1 MLGYRYL
8 YMDQK
13 YTVKN
18 IERKKDHLSIKWGD
32 NFKSKFHFLWLRDN
46 CPTAI
51 HPIAN
56 MRVFNILTVSKK
68 IFPKVF
74 KINNKKLNIKWSEN
88 KHESEFKLKWLRD
101 HCYTE
106 INKIKYKSPY
116 IFWDGNLKKKF
127 SKIQLDH
134 DKIISDDKLLKKWL
148 SLLHTYGFAIVKNSP
163 TKKRS
168 GFKILKRISHHR
180 ETFFGTPFEVINIAK
195 PNNTAYTAQA
205 LRNHTDLPYF
215 EYAPG
220 YQFLH
225 CLINNATGG
234 KSSVVDGFA
243 VANYLRK
250 KEKDVFK
257 ILTTTYV
264 KFKDTDYTQKAIRI
278 LHSPIITLTKDND
291 FNDVRFSMAAMGA
304 VDVNPKQM
312 KKFYEAY
319 QYFASLLQNNKFKID
334 FRLKA
339 GDIFCFN
346 NRRVL
351 HGRTEF
357 DPNSG
362 NRHLQGY
369 YVERDEIIARLNYF
383 NDIKV

>member
-1 MLGYRYL
+1 MKI
-8 YMDQK
+8 K
-13 YTVKN
+13 YAVRN
-18 IERKKDHLSIKWGD
+18 IERKKDHLSIEWGD
-32 NFKSKFHFLWLRDN
+32 RFKSKFHFLWLRDN

-51 HPIAN
+51 HPTAN

-68 IFPKVF
+68 IFPKEF
-74 KINNKKLNIKWSEN
+74 KINQKKLNINWSEN
-88 KHESEFKLKWLRD
+88 KHQSIFELKWLRD

-106 INKIKYKSPY
+106 INSKKYKTPY
-116 IFWDGNLKKKF
+116 IFWDGNLKKNLK
-127 SKIQLDH
+127 KIKLDH
-134 DKIISDDKLLKKWL
+134 NKIIKEDKFLKKWL
-148 SLLHTYGFAIVKNSP
+148 ELLHSYGFAIVRNSP
-163 TKKRS
+163 TRKKS
-168 GFKILKRISHHR
+168 GFKILNRISHHR
-180 ETFFGTPFEVINIAK
+180 ETFFGTPFEVINIPK

-225 CLINNATGG
+225 CLINDAKGG

-250 KEKDVFK
+250 NEKDVFK

-264 KFKDTDYTQKAIRI
+264 KFKDTDYTQKAVRI
-278 LHSPIITLTKDND
+278 LHSPIITLTRDKD
-291 FNDVRFSMAAMGA
+291 FNDIRFSMAAMGA
-304 VDVNPKQM
+304 IDVNPRKM
-312 KKFYEAY
+312 KKFYDAY
-319 QYFASLLQNNKFKID
+319 QYFASLLQNTRFKID
-334 FRLKA
+334 FRLEA

-369 YVERDEIIARLNYF
+369 YIERDEVIARLNF
-383 NDIKV
+383 FSNKQV

>member
-1 MLGYRYL
+1 MVVNN
-8 YMDQK
+8 K
-13 YTVKN
+13 YTVKK
-18 IERKKDHLSIKWGD
+18 IEKKNDHLSISWGD
-32 NFKSKFHFLWLRDN
+32 NFKSKYHFLWLRDN
-46 CPTAI
+46 CPSAI
-51 HPIAN
+51 HPTAN

-68 IFPKVF
+68 IFPK
-74 KINNKKLNIKWSEN
+74 KINLNQNQLNIDWSEGSHKSKFN
-88 KHESEFKLKWLRD
+88 LKWLRD

-106 INKIKYKSPY
+106 INNKKYNSPY
-116 IFWDGNLKKKF
+116 IFWDSNLKKNF
-127 SKIQLDH
+127 SKIKLNHND
-134 DKIISDDKLLKKWL
+134 IISNDSYLKKWL
-148 SLLHTYGFAIVKNSP
+148 KLLHSHGFAIIKNGP
-163 TKKRS
+163 TKKKS
-168 GFKILKRISHHR
+168 GFRILKRISHHR
-180 ETFFGTPFEVINIAK
+180 ETFFGTPFEVINIPK

-225 CLINNATGG
+225 CLVNNATGG

-250 KEKDVFK
+250 KEKKVYK
-257 ILTTTYV
+257 LLTETYV
-264 KFKDTDYTQKAIRI
+264 KFKDTDYTQKAIRV

-291 FNDVRFSMAAMGA
+291 FNDIRFSMAAMGTI
-304 VDVNPKQM
+304 DVNPKKM
-312 KKFYEAY
+312 KKFYDAY
-319 QYFASLLQNNKFKID
+319 QFFASLLQNNKFKID
-334 FRLKA
+334 FRLEA

-383 NDIKV
+383 NKVKV

>member
-1 MLGYRYL
+1 MVVNN
-8 YMDQK
+8 K
-13 YTVKN
+13 YIVKK
-18 IERKKDHLSIKWGD
+18 IEKKNDHLSISWGD
-32 NFKSKFHFLWLRDN
+32 NFKSKYHFLWLRDN
-46 CPTAI
+46 CPSAI
-51 HPIAN
+51 HPTAN

-68 IFPKVF
+68 IFPK
-74 KINNKKLNIKWSEN
+74 KINLNQNQLDIDWSEGN
-88 KHESEFKLKWLRD
+88 HKSKFNLQWLRD

-106 INKIKYKSPY
+106 INNKKYNSPY
-116 IFWDGNLKKKF
+116 IFWDSNLKKNF
-127 SKIQLDH
+127 SKIKLNHND
-134 DKIISDDKLLKKWL
+134 IISNDSYLKKWL
-148 SLLHTYGFAIVKNSP
+148 KILHSHGFAIIKNGP
-163 TKKRS
+163 TKKKS
-168 GFKILKRISHHR
+168 GFRILKRISHHR
-180 ETFFGTPFEVINIAK
+180 ETFFGTPFEVINIPK

-225 CLINNATGG
+225 CLVNNATGG

-250 KEKDVFK
+250 KEKK
-257 ILTTTYV
+257 IYKLLTETYV
-264 KFKDTDYTQKAIRI
+264 KFKDTDYTQKAIRV

-291 FNDVRFSMAAMGA
+291 FNDIRFSMAAMGTI
-304 VDVNPKQM
+304 DVNPKKM
-312 KKFYEAY
+312 KKFYDAY
-319 QYFASLLQNNKFKID
+319 QFFASLLQNNKFKID
-334 FRLKA
+334 FRLEA

-383 NDIKV
+383 NKVKV

>member
-1 MLGYRYL
+1 MET
-8 YMDQK
+8 K

-18 IERKKDHLSIKWGD
+18 IERKKDYLSIQWGD

-51 HPIAN
+51 HPTAN

-68 IFPKVF
+68 IYPKKF
-74 KINNKKLNIKWSEN
+74 KINQRKLNINWSEN
-88 KHESEFKLKWLRD
+88 KHQSIFELKWLRD

-106 INKIKYKSPY
+106 INYKKYKTPY
-116 IFWDGNLKKKF
+116 IFWDGSLKKKF
-127 SKIQLDH
+127 NKIKLDH
-134 DKIISDDKLLKKWL
+134 NKIIKEDKYLKKWL
-148 SLLHTYGFAIVKNSP
+148 DLLHSYGFAIIKNSP
-163 TKKRS
+163 TRKKS
-168 GFKILKRISHHR
+168 GFKILNRISHHR
-180 ETFFGTPFEVINIAK
+180 ETFFGTPFEVINIPK

-225 CLINNATGG
+225 CLINDAKGG
-234 KSSVVDGFA
+234 RSSVVDGFA

-264 KFKDTDYTQKAIRI
+264 KFKDTDYTQKAIRV
-278 LHSPIITLTKDND
+278 LHSPIITLTRDKD
-291 FNDVRFSMAAMGA
+291 FNDIRFSMAAMGS
-304 VDVNPKQM
+304 VDVDPRNM
-312 KKFYEAY
+312 KKFYDAY
-319 QYFASLLQNNKFKID
+319 QYFASLLQNSKFKID
-334 FRLKA
+334 FRLEA

-369 YVERDEIIARLNYF
+369 YIERDEIIARLNFF
-383 NDIKV
+383 NNKEI

>member
-1 MLGYRYL
+1 MNN
-8 YMDQK
+8 K
-13 YTVKN
+13 YTVKK
-18 IERKKDHLSIKWGD
+18 IEKKNDHLSISWGD
-32 NFKSKFHFLWLRDN
+32 NFKSKYHFLWLRDN
-46 CPTAI
+46 CPSAI
-51 HPIAN
+51 HPTAN

-68 IFPKVF
+68 IFPK
-74 KINNKKLNIKWSEN
+74 KINLNQNQLDIDWSEGSHKSKFN
-88 KHESEFKLKWLRD
+88 LQWLRD

-106 INKIKYKSPY
+106 INNKKYVSPY
-116 IFWDGNLKKKF
+116 IFWDSNLKKNF
-127 SKIQLDH
+127 SKIKLNHND
-134 DKIISDDKLLKKWL
+134 IISNDSYLKKWL
-148 SLLHTYGFAIVKNSP
+148 KLLHTHGFAIIKNGP
-163 TKKRS
+163 TKKKS
-168 GFKILKRISHHR
+168 GFRILKRISHHR
-180 ETFFGTPFEVINIAK
+180 ETFFGTPFEVINIPK

-225 CLINNATGG
+225 CLVNNATGG
-234 KSSVVDGFA
+234 KSSVVDGFT

-250 KEKDVFK
+250 KEKKVYK
-257 ILTTTYV
+257 LLTETYV
-264 KFKDTDYTQKAIRI
+264 KFKDTDYTQKAIRV

-291 FNDVRFSMAAMGA
+291 FNDIRFSMAAMGTI
-304 VDVNPKQM
+304 DVNPKKM
-312 KKFYEAY
+312 KKFYDAY
-319 QYFASLLQNNKFKID
+319 QFFASLLQNNKFKID
-334 FRLKA
+334 FRLEA

-383 NDIKV
+383 NKVRV

>member
-1 MLGYRYL
+1 MRYKKL
-8 YMDQK
+8 IMETK

-18 IERKKDHLSIKWGD
+18 IERKKDHLYIKWGD
-32 NFKSKFHFLWLRDN
+32 NLKSKFHFLWLRDN

-51 HPIAN
+51 HPTAN
-56 MRVFNILTVSKK
+56 MRVFNILTVTKK
-68 IFPKVF
+68 IFPKEF
-74 KINNKKLNIKWSEN
+74 KVQNKKLDIIWSEN
-88 KHESEFKLKWLRD
+88 AHQSRYELKWLRD

-106 INKIKYKSPY
+106 INNKKYISPYRLWDSGLKKNFNKIK
-116 IFWDGNLKKKF
+116 
-127 SKIQLDH
+127 LDH
-134 DKIISDDKLLKKWL
+134 DNIIKKERYLKKWL
-148 SLLHTYGFAIVKNSP
+148 ELLDSYGFAIVKNSP
-163 TKKRS
+163 TRKRS
-168 GFKILKRISHHR
+168 GFKILNKISHHR
-180 ETFFGTPFEVINIAK
+180 ETFFGTPFEVINIPK

-225 CLINNATGG
+225 CLINNASGG

-243 VANYLRK
+243 VANYIRK
-250 KEKDVFK
+250 KEKDVFN
-257 ILTTTYV
+257 ILTKTNV

-278 LHSPIITLTKDND
+278 LHSPIITLTKDRD
-291 FNDVRFSMAAMGA
+291 FNDIRFSMAAMGA
-304 VDVNPKQM
+304 VDVDPKKM
-312 KKFYEAY
+312 KKFYDAY
-319 QYFASLLQNNKFKID
+319 QYFASLLHNTKFKIE
-334 FRLKA
+334 FRLEA

-369 YVERDEIIARLNYF
+369 YVERDEVIARLNYF
-383 NDIKV
+383 KSVSV

>member
-1 MLGYRYL
+1 MGYKYL
-8 YMDQK
+8 IMKTK

-18 IERKKDHLSIKWGD
+18 IDKKRDYLSIKWGD

-51 HPIAN
+51 HPTAN

-68 IFPKVF
+68 IFPKEF
-74 KINNKKLNIKWSEN
+74 KVQNKKLNISWSEN
-88 KHESEFKLKWLRD
+88 KHQSQYELKWLRD

-106 INKIKYKSPY
+106 INNKKYISAYK
-116 IFWDGNLKKKF
+116 FWDGGLKKNF
-127 SKIQLDH
+127 NKIKLDH
-134 DKIISDDKLLKKWL
+134 DNIIKEERYLKKWL
-148 SLLHTYGFAIVKNSP
+148 ELLHSYGFAIVKNSP
-163 TKKRS
+163 TKKKS
-168 GFKILKRISHHR
+168 GFKILNKISHHR
-180 ETFFGTPFEVINIAK
+180 ETFFGTPFEVINIPQ
-195 PNNTAYTAQA
+195 PNNTAYTAQG

-225 CLINNATGG
+225 CLINDATGG

-243 VANYLRK
+243 VANYIRK

-257 ILTTTYV
+257 ILTKTNI

-278 LHSPIITLTKDND
+278 LHSPIITLTKDKD
-291 FNDVRFSMAAMGA
+291 FNDIRFSMAAMGA
-304 VDVNPKQM
+304 VDVNPNKM

-319 QYFASLLQNNKFKID
+319 QYFASLLHSTKFKIE

-369 YVERDEIIARLNYF
+369 YIERDEIIARLNYF
-383 NDIKV
+383 NNIKI

>member
-1 MLGYRYL
+1 MET
-8 YMDQK
+8 K

-18 IERKKDHLSIKWGD
+18 IEKKRDHLSIKWAD

-51 HPIAN
+51 HPTAN
-56 MRVFNILTVSKK
+56 MRVFNILSVNKK
-68 IFPKVF
+68 IFPKEFQV
-74 KINNKKLNIKWSEN
+74 KKRKLNIFWSEN
-88 KHESEFKLKWLRD
+88 NHQSQYELKWLRD

-106 INKIKYKSPY
+106 INNKKYISPY
-116 IFWDGNLKKKF
+116 KFWDGTLKKNF
-127 SKIQLDH
+127 NKIKLDY
-134 DKIISDDKLLKKWL
+134 DNIIKEDRYLKKWL
-148 SLLHTYGFAIVKNSP
+148 VLLNSYGFAIVKNSP

-168 GFKILKRISHHR
+168 GFKILNKISHHR
-180 ETFFGTPFEVINIAK
+180 ETFFGTPFEVINIPK

-225 CLINNATGG
+225 CLINDATGG

-243 VANYLRK
+243 VANYIRK
-250 KEKDVFK
+250 KEKEVFN
-257 ILTTTYV
+257 ILTTNYV

-278 LHSPIITLTKDND
+278 LHSPIITLTKNKD
-291 FNDVRFSMAAMGA
+291 FNDIRFSMAAMGTI
-304 VDVNPKQM
+304 DIEPKKM
-312 KKFYEAY
+312 KKFYDAY
-319 QYFASLLQNNKFKID
+319 QYFASLLHNIKFKID
-334 FRLKA
+334 FRLEA

-346 NRRVL
+346 NRRIL

-369 YVERDEIIARLNYF
+369 YIERDEIIARLNYF
-383 NDIKV
+383 NNIKI

>member
-1 MLGYRYL
+1 MGYKYL
-8 YMDQK
+8 TMETK

-18 IERKKDHLSIKWGD
+18 IEKKRDHLRIKWAD

-51 HPIAN
+51 HPTAN
-56 MRVFNILTVSKK
+56 MRVFNILSVNKK
-68 IFPKVF
+68 IFPKEFQV
-74 KINNKKLNIKWSEN
+74 KNRKLNIFWSEN
-88 KHESEFKLKWLRD
+88 NHQSQYELKWLRD

-106 INKIKYKSPY
+106 INNKKYISPY
-116 IFWDGNLKKKF
+116 KFWDGTLKKNF
-127 SKIQLDH
+127 NKIKLDY
-134 DKIISDDKLLKKWL
+134 DNIIKEDRYLKKWL
-148 SLLHTYGFAIVKNSP
+148 VLLNSYGFAIVKNSP

-168 GFKILKRISHHR
+168 GFKILNKISHHR
-180 ETFFGTPFEVINIAK
+180 ETFFGTPFEVINIPK

-225 CLINNATGG
+225 CLINDATGG

-243 VANYLRK
+243 VANYIRK
-250 KEKDVFK
+250 KEKEVFN
-257 ILTTTYV
+257 ILTTNYV

-278 LHSPIITLTKDND
+278 LHSPIITLTKNKD
-291 FNDVRFSMAAMGA
+291 FNDIRFSMAAMGTI
-304 VDVNPKQM
+304 DIEPKKM
-312 KKFYEAY
+312 KKFYDAY
-319 QYFASLLQNNKFKID
+319 QYFASLLHNIKFKID
-334 FRLKA
+334 FRLEA

-346 NRRVL
+346 NRRIL

-369 YVERDEIIARLNYF
+369 YIERDEIIARLNYF
-383 NDIKV
+383 NKIKI

>member
-1 MLGYRYL
+1 MNSRYN
-8 YMDQK
+8 
-13 YTVKN
+13 VKS
-18 IERKKDHLSIKWGD
+18 ISKKEDYLSIDWAD

-46 CPTAI
+46 CPSGM

-56 MRVFNILTVSKK
+56 MRTFNILTISNK
-68 IFPKVF
+68 IYPIEYYIK
-74 KINNKKLNIKWSEN
+74 NKKLNINWSEG
-88 KHESEFKLKWLRD
+88 KHLSIYDLKWLRN

-106 INKIKYKSPY
+106 IRNKKYISPY
-116 IFWDGNLKKKF
+116 VLWNKKLKDNFNNIK
-127 SKIQLDH
+127 LDH
-134 DKIISDDKLLKKWL
+134 DKILRNDKILKKWL
-148 SLLHTYGFAIVKNSP
+148 FLLHKYGFAIVKNAP
-163 TKKRS
+163 TYKKS
-168 GFKILKRISHHR
+168 AFGILNKISHHR
-180 ETFFGTPFEVINIAK
+180 ETFFGTPFEVINIPK
-195 PNNTAYTAQA
+195 PNNTAYTADA

-225 CLINNATGG
+225 CLINDAKGG
-234 KSSVVDGFA
+234 ESSVVDGFA
-243 VANYLRK
+243 VANYIRIN
-250 KEKDVFK
+250 EKDVFK
-257 ILTTTYV
+257 ILTNTYV
-264 KFKDTDYTQKAIRI
+264 KFKDTDYTQKSIRV
-278 LHSPIITLTKDND
+278 LHSPIITLTKDKD
-291 FNDVRFSMAAMGA
+291 FNDIRFSMAAMGTI
-304 VDVNPKQM
+304 DIHPKKM

-319 QYFASLLQNNKFKID
+319 KYFASLLNNNKFKIN

-369 YVERDEIIARLNYF
+369 YIERDEIIGRLNYL
-383 NDIKV
+383 NNMKV

>member
-1 MLGYRYL
+1 MK
-8 YMDQK
+8 QK

-32 NFKSKFHFLWLRDN
+32 DFKSKFHFLWLRDN

-51 HPIAN
+51 HPTAN
-56 MRVFNILTVSKK
+56 MRVFNILTVSKA
-68 IFPKVF
+68 IFPKEF
-74 KINNKKLNIKWSEN
+74 KIQNKKLNINWSEN
-88 KHESEFKLKWLRD
+88 KHQSEFDLKWLRD

-106 INKIKYKSPY
+106 INNRTYKTPY
-116 IFWDGNLKKKF
+116 VFWDGDFKKYLKKIK
-127 SKIQLDH
+127 LDH
-134 DKIISDDKLLKKWL
+134 DKIIKEDKYLKKWL
-148 SLLHTYGFAIVKNSP
+148 ELLHSYGFAIVKNSP
-163 TKKRS
+163 VKKKS
-168 GFKILKRISHHR
+168 GFKILNRISHHR
-180 ETFFGTPFEVINIAK
+180 ETFFGTPFEVINIPK

-225 CLINNATGG
+225 CLINDATGG

-250 KEKDVFK
+250 KEKDIFK
-257 ILTTTYV
+257 ILTNTFV
-264 KFKDTDYTQKAIRI
+264 KFKDTDYTQKAIRV
-278 LHSPIITLTKDND
+278 LHSPIITLSKEKD
-291 FNDVRFSMAAMGA
+291 FNDIRFSMAAMGA
-304 VDVNPKQM
+304 IDVNPSKM
-312 KKFYEAY
+312 KKFYDAY

-334 FRLKA
+334 FRLEA

-362 NRHLQGY
+362 KRHLQGY

-383 NDIKV
+383 NNFEV